1 MTTLNDTCK
10 TRKVKLNKSKGGEI
24 IEFDRRWTFESR
36 CCWWCSIIDAM
47 VYWMMW
53 SPFATVSIFFL
64 PWLLFLTFFLSI
76 CFFVILTFHFFFY
89 FLNFF
94 LKINIKENK
103 NKSIV
108 RQEMENLRKL
118 TYTIP
123 LFFTSILR
131 SYYWTH
137 AMVWGGKPVDL
148 CWLMGSAVH
157 ESFWLFLVLMLV
169 WWVVWWLGCWGVIN
183 QRDSGDDGCDS
194 GSSSTMMVLNPTCG
208 WLPLLYWFDM

>member
-1 MTTLNDTCK
+1 VEKSLNLIVDGPSNHVVVGDVVSLTQ
-10 TRKVKLNKSKGGEI
+10 
-24 IEFDRRWTFESR
+24 
-36 CCWWCSIIDAM
+36 WCTGWCDLLLLPW
-47 VYWMMW
+47 V
-53 SPFATVSIFFL
+53 FFFL